1 MEEGQIPVYI
11 YVEYLGGKGT
21 NQAPH
26 ALHPYTTDRTGRK
39 VTTRCLPTTAPDR
52 IRTLLSNT
60 MTYDGPKSFNTLP
73 KEVRSVTGCSVD
85 NFKSGLDKFLYTI
98 PDEPSVPGYTARCRT
113 SNTIPH
119 QVTLQ
124 DWDARIGS
132 SSGPPRL

>member
-1 MEEGQIPVYI
+1 MDTADTILPRSDTPT
-11 YVEYLGGKGT
+11 GT
-21 NQAPH
+21 EDMLRPPNR
-26 ALHPYTTDRTGRK
+26 YSSTD
-39 VTTRCLPTTAPDR
+39 VFP
-52 IRTLLSNT
+52 LLFS
-60 MTYDGPKSFNTLP
+60 MTYDGPKSFNALP

-98 PDEPSVPGYTARCRT
+98 PDEPPVPGYTARCRT
-113 SNTIPH
+113 SNTIPD